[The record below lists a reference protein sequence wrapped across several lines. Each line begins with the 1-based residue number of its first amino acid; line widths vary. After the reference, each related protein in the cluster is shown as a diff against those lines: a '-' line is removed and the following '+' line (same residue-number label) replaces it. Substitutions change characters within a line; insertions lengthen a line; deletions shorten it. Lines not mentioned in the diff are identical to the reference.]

1 VGSVVAGLV
10 DFAATMVHGMGLG
23 LWGFGGVEAHVA
35 CAREFGICYDWI
47 GDGIRVE
54 VSGV

>member
-35 CAREFGICYDWI
+35 CAREFGICYYWI